1 MGFFARATCLGSIVL
16 TAACS
21 AGGGDGQGATSNG
34 DAESSGEP
42 TSAAST
48 DADGGGSSGGA
59 GSSDGGSDG
68 GSTGGNDDVQVV
80 PLRVDAF
87 NVPTIETYYACFEF
101 SFTLDQLGH
110 IVGFAPQIDDA
121 KHVHHF
127 VLSKL
132 DGPTGQSPGYSCFD
146 LAGEMIYTWAPGG
159 QTWELPP
166 EAGFLIGD
174 GEGGSVTLRLQVH
187 YNNIGGDEGAV
198 DSSGLDLQVARTL
211 RPNNAGTMVFGD
223 IDGIAIPPA
232 MSAYEH
238 VATCSGNATS
248 TLLHELTHVITRIR
262 GEADNDDW
270 IAEGIAEF
278 YGVELMH
285 RTGGT
290 TDARYQ
296 RTLEWLRDWGKSVK
310 TLRTPRSSAET
321 TARAVLLFV
330 DLDQEIQRKTQGRK
344 HIDDLTRQLMRLRK
358 VSTAEFI
365 AAAEKIAGG
374 KLKSLDTPLL
384 R

>member
-248 TLLHELTHVITRIR
+248 TLLQEPMHVFGTAMHAHELGRVLWSEVWRDGAMAFELNRDDPYLFSAQHMNPVDLVIEPGDEVQTHCIYDST
-262 GEADNDDW
+262 D
-270 IAEGIAEF
+270 
-278 YGVELMH
+278 
-285 RTGGT
+285 RT
-290 TDARYQ
+290 
-296 RTLEWLRDWGKSVK
+296 
-310 TLRTPRSSAET
+310 ET
-321 TARAVLLFV
+321 TVGGPGTQDEMCWNVVTYWPRLANPV
-330 DLDQEIQRKTQGRK
+330 DTCG
-344 HIDDLTRQLMRLRK
+344 T
-358 VSTAEFI
+358 
-365 AAAEKIAGG
+365 GN
-374 KLKSLDTPLL
+374 
-384 R
+384 